1 MQNVFEQQS
10 RAMATMTTMIEGHVK
25 STKSL
30 LDQGSTLQ
38 KSISSD
44 KKALALLGNSL
55 EASTRELVKAGS
67 SLQEFSENIN
77 DSIEQSAETMDMTA
91 DLYRSLDASHR
102 TTTEELRK
110 VLDGLAAVR
119 HDLLA
124 VTNTMAS
131 SVQVASDGY
140 ENLAQ
145 HYTELQNTLRLHVR
159 ELGESSSNQVK
170 ELDKLMTELMKEY
183 GMQVQSNVN
192 ERMRE
197 WNNQT
202 KNFCQSMINA
212 VQTINEIVD
221 SMEMKRR

>member
-1 MQNVFEQQS
+1 M
-10 RAMATMTTMIEGHVK
+10 
-25 STKSL
+25 
-30 LDQGSTLQ
+30 
-38 KSISSD
+38 
-44 KKALALLGNSL
+44 
-55 EASTRELVKAGS
+55 
-67 SLQEFSENIN
+67 
-77 DSIEQSAETMDMTA
+77 
-91 DLYRSLDASHR
+91 
-102 TTTEELRK
+102 
-110 VLDGLAAVR
+110 
-119 HDLLA
+119 
-124 VTNTMAS
+124 
-131 SVQVASDGY
+131 
-140 ENLAQ
+140 
-145 HYTELQNTLRLHVR
+145 RLHVR